1 MDARQHVEKGDDDGD
16 ITEQRSNGATT
27 QERNGNGGCV
37 SRRRPPKIKD
47 EAKKNGDQKR
57 QHPRSG
63 ELKMRECVSAGRDA
77 SDRKTTG
84 RRKVVSL
91 AVRIA
96 HPGVLRDQVAKY
108 FSASPPKK
116 GEATLR
122 ARCKPGLAGLRVPPV
137 TLISW
142 FLHVNFCRPISA
154 VPEQPQRRPGAAYDL
169 RAAPQGHPWAS
180 DLFLRCLFSTGVN
193 GFPPLFLEREA
204 AGCLPAR
211 TALIRGMA
219 SSACSARPLYHWRG
233 PPFSWSP
240 PAASVTK
247 ADAAMGIGE
256 GEGRG
261 GTLRRHACRSK
272 RSAAA

>member
-1 MDARQHVEKGDDDGD
+1 MSFAGPSGQIFFSKS
-16 ITEQRSNGATT
+16 T
-27 QERNGNGGCV
+27 
-37 SRRRPPKIKD
+37 
-47 EAKKNGDQKR
+47 QKR
-57 QHPRSG
+57 RSHA
-63 ELKMRECVSAGRDA
+63 AGA
-77 SDRKTTG
+77 LQAWAGWPS
-84 RRKVVSL
+84 
-91 AVRIA
+91 
-96 HPGVLRDQVAKY
+96 
-108 FSASPPKK
+108 SPPWI
-116 GEATLR
+116 
-122 ARCKPGLAGLRVPPV
+122 
-137 TLISW
+137 LISW

-154 VPEQPQRRPGAAYDL
+154 VPAQPQRRPGAALDL